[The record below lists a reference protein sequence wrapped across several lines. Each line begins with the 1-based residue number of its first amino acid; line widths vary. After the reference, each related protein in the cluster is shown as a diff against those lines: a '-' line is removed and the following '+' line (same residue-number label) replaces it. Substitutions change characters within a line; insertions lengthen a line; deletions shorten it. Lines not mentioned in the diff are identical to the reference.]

1 MLSNMDSHT
10 LEHFGR
16 QLGVCVPY
24 DPVTLLLGIYL
35 KKFLHIWIRIHE
47 QKCIDYKNQKLE
59 MEIKELCLY
68 EHMNLLHNVE

>member
-1 MLSNMDSHT
+1 MWNITTSGMLSNMDSHT

-59 MEIKELCLY
+59 MEISITSRK
-68 EHMNLLHNVE
+68 NK